1 MAAKNLA
8 VKFGEEKAKPYVLH
22 LAEILMYKTEKSVL
36 PTNENSSKEIQF
48 LNGLISGYQSTYAV
62 KRNSLEAFKNFS
74 EALKI
79 AEQLD
84 KSYLIKAA
92 LIGLL
97 DLFSSEIFIGGKQYA
112 PYLERFIE
120 LKSDL
125 TDETLII
132 MYSLIFFSKADD
144 NVNAVDS
151 QYYKYYER
159 LDSIFA
165 LFPKSHDLYPRYYYE
180 KGIFYKIEEDF
191 KKAEDFFVKADSLS
205 LNKPYLES
213 FRGDIAWQLASLH
226 MQNNKLQQAKNYL
239 KVSNNFSSK
248 LRDTFYNDRLA
259 SLIFQKEGNTD
270 SAYYYL
276 RKSVDIEYRLGYKN
290 NTLESSILTVQNQTD
305 KLKLDALELDAQN
318 RKNRNLAIALGLLL
332 VFGSAIAFL
341 VNSNA
346 KRKQLVAEQQKTLQE
361 QKVITLLKEQELN
374 TIDAMIEG
382 QEKERQ
388 RIANDL
394 HDDLGGLM
402 ANVKLLFN
410 SLQPKIKDDVD
421 KLYSKTNAL
430 IDEAYHKIRAIAH
443 AKNSGVIAKQGL
455 LKAVEH
461 MAEKVS
467 AANNITIEVK
477 DFGLDNRLENSLEH
491 TLFRIIQ
498 ELITNIIKHSNA
510 TYANIHITNHGDA
523 LNIMVEDN
531 GVGFQSD
538 KIISKSTGMGLKSID
553 KRVAHLEGTLHIESE
568 IGKGATVIIDI
579 PI

>member
-1 MAAKNLA
+1 
-8 VKFGEEKAKPYVLH
+8 
-22 LAEILMYKTEKSVL
+22 
-36 PTNENSSKEIQF
+36 
-48 LNGLISGYQSTYAV
+48 
-62 KRNSLEAFKNFS
+62 
-74 EALKI
+74 
-79 AEQLD
+79 
-84 KSYLIKAA
+84 
-92 LIGLL
+92 
-97 DLFSSEIFIGGKQYA
+97 
-112 PYLERFIE
+112 
-120 LKSDL
+120 
-125 TDETLII
+125 
-132 MYSLIFFSKADD
+132 
-144 NVNAVDS
+144 
-151 QYYKYYER
+151 
-159 LDSIFA
+159 
-165 LFPKSHDLYPRYYYE
+165 
-180 KGIFYKIEEDF
+180 
-191 KKAEDFFVKADSLS
+191 
-205 LNKPYLES
+205 
-213 FRGDIAWQLASLH
+213 
-226 MQNNKLQQAKNYL
+226 
-239 KVSNNFSSK
+239 
-248 LRDTFYNDRLA
+248 
-259 SLIFQKEGNTD
+259 
-270 SAYYYL
+270 
-276 RKSVDIEYRLGYKN
+276 
-290 NTLESSILTVQNQTD
+290 
-305 KLKLDALELDAQN
+305 
-318 RKNRNLAIALGLLL
+318 
-332 VFGSAIAFL
+332 
-341 VNSNA
+341 
-346 KRKQLVAEQQKTLQE
+346 
-361 QKVITLLKEQELN
+361 
-374 TIDAMIEG
+374 MIEG